1 MVSERLPHVV
11 GGSRGFTMVE
21 LTAVLAIV
29 GIISAISMP
38 SLWTYLRTATL
49 RAGAEEAVA
58 VLDAARQLAIRM
70 STTVCVRNDGTRMRY
85 HVGGCGAAPWS
96 GIGTDVSGNIQLA
109 NELRIGGTN
118 NLCFNDLGAGTATP
132 APCAPNGTLTVT
144 SPAGGATLH
153 VIMATTGRLRIQ

>member
-1 MVSERLPHVV
+1 MVSERLPHII

-21 LTAVLAIV
+21 LTVVLAIV
-29 GIISAISMP
+29 GIISTISIPML
-38 SLWTYLRTATL
+38 STYLRTATL

-58 VLDAARQLAIRM
+58 VLNAARQLAIRM
-70 STTVCVRNDGTRMRY
+70 STTVCVRNDGTRLRY
-85 HVGGCGAAPWS
+85 HVGSCGAAPWS
-96 GIGTDVSGNIQLA
+96 GSGTDAVGDIQLA
-109 NELRIGGTN
+109 NELRVGGTN

-144 SPAGGATLH
+144 NPAGGATLN